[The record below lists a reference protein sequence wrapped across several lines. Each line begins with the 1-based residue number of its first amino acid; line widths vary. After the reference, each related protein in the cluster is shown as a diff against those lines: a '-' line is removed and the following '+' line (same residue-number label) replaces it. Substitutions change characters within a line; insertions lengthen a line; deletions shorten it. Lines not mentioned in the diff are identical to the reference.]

1 MANETQPLKAGD
13 LRVALD
19 EEELIW
25 MDRKRRT
32 IFGLPWSFTRYSLT
46 PSRLFIQTGFL
57 TSHEDEIRLYRIK
70 DISYTQSLAERI
82 AGTGTL
88 HIVSSDASTPQVL
101 LHHIKNAKKVKAVL
115 SQAVEVSRRENGVHT
130 SELVGGPGPH
140 RHPGDSGPS
149 LGPELAPDRNGN
161 GIDDRLE

>member
-1 MANETQPLKAGD
+1 MGKDAQALKAGE
-13 LRVALD
+13 LRVAM
-19 EEELIW
+19 EEEETLW

-32 IFGLPWSFTRYSLT
+32 VFALPWSFTKYSLT

-57 TSHEDEIRLYRIK
+57 TSREDEIRLYRIK
-70 DISYTQSLAERI
+70 DISYSQSLTERI

-130 SELVGGPGPH
+130 SEVVGGPGPH
-140 RHPGDSGPS
+140 LHPGDGGPS

>member
-1 MANETQPLKAGD
+1 MANDTQSLKAGE

-19 EEELIW
+19 EEETIW

-32 IFGLPWSFTRYSLT
+32 IFALPWSFTKYSLT

-57 TSHEDEIRLYRIK
+57 TTHEDEIRLYRVK
-70 DISYTQSLAERI
+70 DVSYSQSLAERI

-88 HIVSSDASTPQVL
+88 RIVSSDASTPEVL

-115 SQAVEVSRRENGVHT
+115 SQAIEVSRRENGVHT
-130 SELVGGPGPH
+130 SEVVGGPGPY
-140 RHPGDSGPS
+140 RHPGDGSQS

>member
-1 MANETQPLKAGD
+1 MAKDTQTLKAGE
-13 LRVALD
+13 LRVAL
-19 EEELIW
+19 EEEETIW

-32 IFGLPWSFTRYSLT
+32 IFGLPWSFTKYSLT

-57 TSHEDEIRLYRIK
+57 TAREDEIRLYRIK
-70 DISYTQSLAERI
+70 DVSYSQSLSERI

-88 HIVSSDASTPQVL
+88 HIVSSDASTPQVEL
-101 LHHIKNAKKVKAVL
+101 RHVKNAKKVKAVL
-115 SQAVEVSRRENGVHT
+115 SQAIEVSRRENGVRT
-130 SELVGGPGPH
+130 SEVVGGPGPH
-140 RHPGDSGPS
+140 HPGDGCQS

>member
-1 MANETQPLKAGD
+1 MPKNTQSLKAGE

-19 EEELIW
+19 EEELLW

-32 IFGLPWSFTRYSLT
+32 VFALPWSFTKYSLT

-70 DISYTQSLAERI
+70 DISYSQSLTERI

-130 SELVGGPGPH
+130 SEVVGGNGPH
-140 RHPGDSGPS
+140 HHPGDGCRSH
-149 LGPELAPDRNGN
+149 GPELAPDRNGN